1 MNTTLLRRARRHF
14 VHPLAPRNVQ
24 RHNIRQWAR
33 AVRLLGDKWLLAQ
46 PVERRHVA
54 AR

>member
-14 VHPLAPRNVQ
+14 VHPMAPRNVQ